1 MTKEHVLRIRCSSK
15 ELIKKFKLFVITRDF
30 KDYESAL
37 EFLLKKAE
45 ELNLRPPKGEILK

>member
-1 MTKEHVLRIRCSSK
+1 MAKEHVLRIRCSSK